1 MNQNQTEKHRERSIF
16 RHGLEYLTSI
26 LNNIHHKMEEFSEVL
41 LLFGMF
47 LNRVKLKIKKS
58 IS

>member
-26 LNNIHHKMEEFSEVL
+26 LNNIHHKMKEFLDVL

-47 LNRVKLKIKKS
+47 LNRVKSKIIKS